1 MKKKSFF
8 NFVSAGFMAMV
19 ICAFILRLPSPVT
32 SSADSLQP
40 GKANVHLLGI
50 IDPDDRKHIWALPT
64 EAGAL
69 IDRRLAARYPRK
81 TIDGIIFF
89 KVHSWRDTANTVLEA
104 HAHQGELIVDLI
116 NRIERIHK
124 SGPNKMLT
132 RRVTA
137 LEKRI
142 ARMTDSGYR

>member
-1 MKKKSFF
+1 MKQKSLF
-8 NFVSAGFMAMV
+8 NIVSAGIMAMV
-19 ICAFILRLPSPVT
+19 IGSFIIRLPLPATSP
-32 SSADSLQP
+32 AESLQP
-40 GKANVHLLGI
+40 GKANVHLFGI

-64 EAGAL
+64 ETGTL
-69 IDRRLAARYPRK
+69 IKRHLAARYPRK

-89 KVHSWRDTANTVLEA
+89 KVHSWRDTASVVLEA

-124 SGPNKMLT
+124 SGPNKVLT

-137 LEKRI
+137 LEKRL
-142 ARMTDSGYR
+142 AQMTDSGYR